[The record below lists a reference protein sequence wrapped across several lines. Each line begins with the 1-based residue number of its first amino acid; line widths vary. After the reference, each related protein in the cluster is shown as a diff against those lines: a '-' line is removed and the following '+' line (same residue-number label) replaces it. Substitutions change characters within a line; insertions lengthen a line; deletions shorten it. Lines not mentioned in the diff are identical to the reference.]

1 MGKVV
6 GIIAFL
12 LITPFLSVFLE
23 GLKAVISAALQ
34 EKESP
39 KVFQYLRGFIQLW
52 QEPWDVTS
60 HRPKLFAILYLILVL
75 LAGALFFAGGSLAIS
90 VLLLIFAQAARI
102 YTIYFSDTTVSA
114 SKVPELQRDI
124 TALTLFA
131 GQLLLVTAGLYC
143 FTGVFLH
150 RGSFLVAN
158 VVFVHTAPALY
169 IPAMLIGHILLL
181 LYGPHT
187 GLLFRQQR
195 EDTAGKLR
203 AFFET
208 GLWYQKVTLYGVL
221 FLINYAGTVLSGVT
235 AIGVCLL
242 VWLLEPLLRD
252 PHSKPPEPVVLSA
265 VSAILLVASFVNL
278 LIILP

>member
-1 MGKVV
+1 MSTVASTLNGTAQLSWLERSALAI
-6 GIIAFL
+6 GIWEI
-12 LITPFLSVFLE
+12 P
-23 GLKAVISAALQ
+23 LQ
-34 EKESP
+34 LDK
-39 KVFQYLRGFIQLW
+39 Y
-52 QEPWDVTS
+52 
-60 HRPKLFAILYLILVL
+60 
-75 LAGALFFAGGSLAIS
+75 LFFRVDDSEMGA
-90 VLLLIFAQAARI
+90 V
-102 YTIYFSDTTVSA
+102 
-114 SKVPELQRDI
+114 
-124 TALTLFA
+124 
-131 GQLLLVTAGLYC
+131 AGLNISLT
-143 FTGVFLH
+143 TGV
-150 RGSFLVAN
+150 
-158 VVFVHTAPALY
+158 
-169 IPAMLIGHILLL
+169 LLL